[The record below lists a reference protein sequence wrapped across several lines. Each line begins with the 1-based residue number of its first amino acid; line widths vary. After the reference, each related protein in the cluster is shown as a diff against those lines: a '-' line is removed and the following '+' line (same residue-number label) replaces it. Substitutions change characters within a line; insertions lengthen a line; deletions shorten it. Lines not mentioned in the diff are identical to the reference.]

1 MHGSSNSKYIY
12 YETNHLSKDIKCINY
27 IFYHSSI
34 ILFNRNNLLIMTID
48 EKREMYTFMLDNGYT
63 SDDIKLAMDDIVPI
77 NE

>member
-1 MHGSSNSKYIY
+1 
-12 YETNHLSKDIKCINY
+12 
-27 IFYHSSI
+27 
-34 ILFNRNNLLIMTID
+34 MTID